1 MLNITKS
8 AWGMAAGL
16 GGLLFVG
23 YCIYFDQKRR
33 NDPNFKKKLR
43 ERRRQKRLAKVT
55 GTNMPDLRDQEAV
68 QKFFLSEVQL
78 GEDLL
83 SQGDVEGAVE
93 HLGSAIAVCGH
104 PQQLLQILQQTL
116 PPQVFH
122 RLLQRLPMIGQAVR
136 NRQMERYGGIVADDD
151 RANPSSS
158 ENPMLTLGMGMGM
171 GGGGGGGGIPGI
183 NIGGVNLGS
192 GGGSQPSS
200 VLAVDDELE

>member
-1 MLNITKS
+1 
-8 AWGMAAGL
+8 
-16 GGLLFVG
+16 
-23 YCIYFDQKRR
+23 
-33 NDPNFKKKLR
+33 
-43 ERRRQKRLAKVT
+43 
-55 GTNMPDLRDQEAV
+55 MPDLRDQEAV

-136 NRQMERYGGIVADDD
+136 NRQMERYGGIMVDDD
-151 RANPSSS
+151 KMPSGSTS
-158 ENPMLTLGMGMGM
+158 EAPMITLGMGGAGGMMGM
-171 GGGGGGGGIPGI
+171 GGMGMGLG
-183 NIGGVNLGS
+183 GS
-192 GGGSQPSS
+192 GQSSSLPPSS

>member
-23 YCIYFDQKRR
+23 YCLYFDRKRR

-43 ERRRQKRLAKVT
+43 ERRKQKRLAKVT

-136 NRQMERYGGIVADDD
+136 NRQMERYGGIVVDDD
-151 RANPSSS
+151 KVNPSSS
-158 ENPMLTLGMGMGM
+158 DNPMITLGMGGGM
-171 GGGGGGGGIPGI
+171 GGIPGI
-183 NIGGVNLGS
+183 NIGGGVGVGL
-192 GGGSQPSS
+192 GGGGPPT

>member
-1 MLNITKS
+1 MLNLTKS
-8 AWGMAAGL
+8 AWGIAAGL
-16 GGLLFVG
+16 SGLLFVG

-136 NRQMERYGGIVADDD
+136 NRQMERYGIMDDD
-151 RANPSSS
+151 KVNPSSS
-158 ENPMLTLGMGMGM
+158 ESPMITLGMGGAP
-171 GGGGGGGGIPGI
+171 PGI
-183 NIGGVNLGS
+183 TIGGVGL
-192 GGGSQPSS
+192 GGGSQPS

>member
-1 MLNITKS
+1 MLNLNKTV
-8 AWGMAAGL
+8 WGIAAAGL
-16 GGLLFVG
+16 SGLLIVG

-43 ERRRQKRLAKVT
+43 ERRKQKRMSKTT
-55 GTNMPDLRDQEAV
+55 GNNMPDLRDQEAV

-136 NRQMERYGGIVADDD
+136 NRQMERYGVSEDDKS
-151 RANPSSS
+151 NPILSTSDG
-158 ENPMLTLGMGMGM
+158 PMITIGMGAPGM
-171 GGGGGGGGIPGI
+171 SLGGGGA
-183 NIGGVNLGS
+183 
-192 GGGSQPSS
+192 QPS